1 MEQVGSLFFL
11 FFSIV
16 FVWVTWNVLPSTK
29 QYHFD
34 EYPFI
39 FLNLAMSFIAAA
51 QAPVIIMA
59 SNYQSKKDKKQIEEI
74 SQNVKKILEEN
85 HK

>member
-1 MEQVGSLFFL
+1 
-11 FFSIV
+11 
-16 FVWVTWNVLPSTK
+16 
-29 QYHFD
+29 
-34 EYPFI
+34 
-39 FLNLAMSFIAAA
+39 MSFIAAA